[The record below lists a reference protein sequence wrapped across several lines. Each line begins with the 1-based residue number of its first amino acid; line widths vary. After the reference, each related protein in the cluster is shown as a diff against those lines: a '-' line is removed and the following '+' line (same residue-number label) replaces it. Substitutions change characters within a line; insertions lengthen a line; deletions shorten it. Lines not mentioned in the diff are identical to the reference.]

1 MSSLD
6 VIHKLRQRLHATA
19 AAKPNQWHTGVAM
32 LRFLALML
40 LLTLLVHGTAATTL
54 PVVSVTAPYQG
65 VVTQSF
71 TVSGQISPGIG
82 TPLTIPEGLLVE
94 RIFVQPGDQVTEGQT
109 LALLSLDDVRA
120 EIEQVQAS
128 MQQHQVQANQ
138 LLAGQ
143 AADPFAWQQA
153 QQQLDR
159 AYADYQQVA
168 AEGEADVS
176 QAQNV
181 LDAAHQV
188 LAEVEGR
195 KPQRPY
201 EDGFWE
207 MATPEQAQTEQDYA
221 DWEAEYA
228 TAQAAVQQAQA
239 DLEAAQEAADNAT
252 EAALSAAQNAEDS
265 RNSAQHNYAKET
277 EELAKSNQT
286 DQAGAQ
292 VLLAQIRQEDQTLK
306 SLEALQ
312 AAGGAFLA
320 LSDGIVTE
328 MALTVGADTP
338 AVAGLLAANEQEYAV
353 TASLTA
359 EQANLLKAGGTISVM
374 QEQNTGTATLEQV
387 NDDLAQFTVSGTQ
400 WKTGAAD
407 ITVTTMG
414 GTTGLCLPATAVNSD
429 NAGNFVYLVETKN
442 TVLGVQSVLVRLGVT
457 VEERGDGVVRI
468 SGALS
473 GQEQIVS
480 ASSKPLSAG
489 TEVRIDE

>member
-40 LLTLLVHGTAATTL
+40 LLTLLVRGTAATTL

-94 RIFVQPGDQVTEGQT
+94 QIFVQPGDPVTEGQT

-159 AYADYQQVA
+159 AYADYQQ
-168 AEGEADVS
+168 
-176 QAQNV
+176 
-181 LDAAHQV
+181 AAHQV

-320 LSDGIVTE
+320 PSDGIVTE

-359 EQANLLKAGGTISVM
+359 EQASMLKAGGTISVM

-387 NDDLAQFTVSGTQ
+387 NDNLAQFTVSGTQ

-429 NAGNFVYLVETKN
+429 SAGNFVYLVETKN

>member
-32 LRFLALML
+32 LRFLALMF
-40 LLTLLVHGTAATTL
+40 LLTLLVRGTAATTL

-94 RIFVQPGDQVTEGQT
+94 QIFVQPGDQVTEGQT

-159 AYADYQQVA
+159 AYADYQQAA

-252 EAALSAAQNAEDS
+252 EAALSAAQNAEDH
-265 RNSAQHNYAKET
+265 RAHNLNH
-277 EELAKSNQT
+277 LASLL
-286 DQAGAQ
+286 GS
-292 VLLAQIRQEDQTLK
+292 VLGGLLC
-306 SLEALQ
+306 ALGKLLSFLLGSSFRLHGVG
-312 AAGGAFLA
+312 GGADL
-320 LSDGIVTE
+320 LVT
-328 MALTVGADTP
+328 VH
-338 AVAGLLAANEQEYAV
+338 
-353 TASLTA
+353 
-359 EQANLLKAGGTISVM
+359 
-374 QEQNTGTATLEQV
+374 
-387 NDDLAQFTVSGTQ
+387 
-400 WKTGAAD
+400 AAD
-407 ITVTTMG
+407 SMRGSFNGVCLFFGRQSLLLCGTVIRGVCRLIYTCFFPASRCRG
-414 GTTGLCLPATAVNSD
+414 GMA
-429 NAGNFVYLVETKN
+429 
-442 TVLGVQSVLVRLGVT
+442 
-457 VEERGDGVVRI
+457 
-468 SGALS
+468 
-473 GQEQIVS
+473 
-480 ASSKPLSAG
+480 
-489 TEVRIDE
+489 

>member
-40 LLTLLVHGTAATTL
+40 LLTLLVRGTAATTL

-94 RIFVQPGDQVTEGQT
+94 QIFVQPGDPVTEGQT

-143 AADPFAWQQA
+143 
-153 QQQLDR
+153 
-159 AYADYQQVA
+159 
-168 AEGEADVS
+168 
-176 QAQNV
+176 
-181 LDAAHQV
+181 AAHQV

-320 LSDGIVTE
+320 PSDGIVTE

-359 EQANLLKAGGTISVM
+359 EQASMLKAGGTISVM

-387 NDDLAQFTVSGTQ
+387 NDNLAQFTVSGTQ

-429 NAGNFVYLVETKN
+429 NAGDFVYLVETKN

>member
-40 LLTLLVHGTAATTL
+40 LLTLLVRGTAATTL

-94 RIFVQPGDQVTEGQT
+94 QIFVQPGDPVTEGQT

-159 AYADYQQVA
+159 AYADYQQAA

-221 DWEAEYA
+221 DWEAEYDCITYEGRLLVDFYA
-228 TAQAAVQQAQA
+228 G
-239 DLEAAQEAADNAT
+239 EAEYVKSIWQPDSQFFRFLCVIAPSTITQRKRKNWLSQT
-252 EAALSAAQNAEDS
+252 KLIKRAL
-265 RNSAQHNYAKET
+265 R
-277 EELAKSNQT
+277 
-286 DQAGAQ
+286 
-292 VLLAQIRQEDQTLK
+292 
-306 SLEALQ
+306 
-312 AAGGAFLA
+312 F
-320 LSDGIVTE
+320 
-328 MALTVGADTP
+328 
-338 AVAGLLAANEQEYAV
+338 
-353 TASLTA
+353 
-359 EQANLLKAGGTISVM
+359 
-374 QEQNTGTATLEQV
+374 
-387 NDDLAQFTVSGTQ
+387 
-400 WKTGAAD
+400 
-407 ITVTTMG
+407 
-414 GTTGLCLPATAVNSD
+414 C
-429 NAGNFVYLVETKN
+429 
-442 TVLGVQSVLVRLGVT
+442 
-457 VEERGDGVVRI
+457 
-468 SGALS
+468 
-473 GQEQIVS
+473 
-480 ASSKPLSAG
+480 
-489 TEVRIDE
+489 

>member
-40 LLTLLVHGTAATTL
+40 LLTLLVRGTAATTL

-94 RIFVQPGDQVTEGQT
+94 QIFVQPGDPVTEGQT

-159 AYADYQQVA
+159 AYADYQQAA

-176 QAQNV
+176 
-181 LDAAHQV
+181 
-188 LAEVEGR
+188 
-195 KPQRPY
+195 
-201 EDGFWE
+201 
-207 MATPEQAQTEQDYA
+207 
-221 DWEAEYA
+221 
-228 TAQAAVQQAQA
+228 QAQA